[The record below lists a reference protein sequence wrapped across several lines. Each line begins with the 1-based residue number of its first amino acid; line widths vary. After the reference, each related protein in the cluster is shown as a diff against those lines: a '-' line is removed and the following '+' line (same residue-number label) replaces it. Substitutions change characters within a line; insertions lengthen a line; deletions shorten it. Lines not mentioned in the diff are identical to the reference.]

1 MEEYMIEILCDG
13 WFVDGCINIGKLLQ
27 YTTRITQYDAMKRE
41 WPNLRELHL
50 LGASDYRPG
59 DKRLETDCYVNREES
74 WLLIIGAKSAVV
86 NRIVS
91 RYGAGL
97 EVLDIRFTDLED
109 FPGECCPDLRELKL
123 RENKQLNWEWYR
135 MPLPKLERLEAVIPP
150 GRILDVGH
158 LGNLRE
164 MTLWG
169 AIGLNSVVEG
179 ISRLQK
185 LKKLNLTS
193 LSLNDALELDG
204 MTSLETMFLLQVD
217 CKRLI
222 LNKDIDTLQ
231 SFQAENC
238 QFSDV
243 DFLCHFPNV
252 ECLYL
257 WHCSLPESMDLRP
270 CRKLKELH
278 LWTSSVKTIWNLP
291 AELRTLNLSS
301 TEITRIPDGIRQ
313 MKQLEHLDLRGLRL
327 RELPEWLGELPLP
340 LTTKRWPDKGILL
353 HGTQVENVEIPP
365 NLELSGT
372 ALRQWLASL
381 QPNAELPLNEIKV
394 VFLGDGEAGKSHVV
408 QRLMQDGA
416 KIGNFDGDAT
426 PGIAIHH
433 NVMQL
438 PDRTVKVHYWDFG
451 GQEILHAMHRIF
463 LTQRTVYVVVL
474 NARNDTQD
482 QRARFWLRYISS
494 FDPAARVLLVLNKT
508 DQNPRASINE
518 TELRRLYSQL
528 PPVVRLSAKKDSRE
542 DFNEKLTKTLEN
554 LIGSMENLR
563 SVMPSSW
570 RKVKQRMEEMQS
582 GDQGYIGSSDYDN
595 ICKEA
600 GMTDDPELRRT
611 VLRILCD
618 LGLCFRTEGD
628 WTEDYL
634 VLRPDWVTNTIYKI
648 LFNRLMDVNNGIV
661 PVRNI
666 QKCVTEKEQDNGE
679 KYWSVSDSISY
690 EMHEVRYILDVMRAY
705 HLSFDMG
712 DKREFIPMLCQ
723 RNAREDVLR
732 EFVDAPDSLE
742 VWWQFDYL
750 PDSVLFRLM
759 VQGRVELETDNVW
772 LTGAVFGRE
781 ETKQRA
787 LVLKDGNILKFYAR
801 GNAQYPAREYLK
813 SVEDAAYE
821 ILKQNFGAMLKGKAD
836 QPEAFWDRDRIL
848 EEYPGIDRK
857 IVYKADGQREVFDY
871 RRLKLGDLRG
881 VHQCYSNILD
891 RGIPA
896 SEVLTQGGQESDA
909 RLKLLVTDVI
919 QACLKLQGNRLYRQ
933 RQEVKTEQGIHEN
946 PRNTFLRDL
955 LDFKN
960 YHTQDQTLN
969 GVSLKCNKAGEL
981 DILIKKDPNT
991 PWAILEALN
1000 HKDESYWQ
1008 EHLMK
1013 LLEKYNPQGIRTLF
1027 LVTYVGCK
1035 SDNFGGICDKY
1046 VGNIPQYAT
1055 ANYKPRKDSFRK
1067 VDQSE
1072 SMIRAYQCSY
1082 LCGSDEA
1089 TVYHIFV
1096 HMDEENA

>member
-1 MEEYMIEILCDG
+1 MEEYMNEILKNGESVEECID
-13 WFVDGCINIGKLLQ
+13 VDMLLK
-27 YTTRITQYDAMKRE
+27 YTTRVGWYDTMKAD
-41 WPNLRELHL
+41 WQNVKELHL
-50 LGASDYRPG
+50 LGPAEYQPQNELIKPG
-59 DKRLETDCYVNREES
+59 CYCNEEKS
-74 WLLIIGAKSAVV
+74 WVVLIGPLPSVE
-86 NRIVS
+86 NRIVN

-97 EVLDIRFTDLED
+97 EVLDIRFTDRKVFSWEK
-109 FPGECCPDLRELKL
+109 CTNLRELKL
-123 RENKQLNWEWYR
+123 WNNDQLRWERELENLS
-135 MPLPKLERLEAVIPP
+135 KLEKLTVHMRRPAVMDL
-150 GRILDVGH
+150 GG

-164 MTLWG
+164 LTLWNY
-169 AIGLNSVVEG
+169 LNVPCRATGVSNLHQL
-179 ISRLQK
+179 RK
-185 LKKLNLTS
+185 LVLFFAELKDDLVLDEMSS
-193 LSLNDALELDG
+193 LEELELLRVKNCKLVLNRDINTLHTCIITG
-204 MTSLETMFLLQVD
+204 GEFADLQ
-217 CKRLI
+217 CL
-222 LNKDIDTLQ
+222 
-231 SFQAENC
+231 S
-238 QFSDV
+238 
-243 DFLCHFPNV
+243 HFPNV
-252 ECLYL
+252 EVLRLISCKIPA
-257 WHCSLPESMDLRP
+257 SLELGELK
-270 CRKLKELH
+270 KLKEIILQG
-278 LWTSSVKTIWNLP
+278 SSVEDIRNISSDVKDLC
-291 AELRTLNLSS
+291 LND
-301 TEITRIPDGIRQ
+301 TQIVRIPECVRG
-313 MKQLEHLDLRGLRL
+313 MHNLEILDLRHLQL
-327 RELPEWLGELPLP
+327 SELPEWLSELHLP
-340 LTTKRWPDKGILL
+340 VITEVYADKGILL
-353 HGTQVENVEIPP
+353 YRTQVENVELPP

-372 ALRQWLASL
+372 ALREWLASL

-408 QRLMQDGA
+408 QRLMRGGA
-416 KIGNFDGDAT
+416 KIEDFDGDAT

-433 NVMQL
+433 NTVKL

-518 TELRRLYSQL
+518 TELRRMYPQL
-528 PPVVRLSAKKDSRE
+528 PPVVRLSAKEDSRA

-554 LIGSMENLR
+554 LIASMENLR
-563 SVMPSSW
+563 SVMPKSW

-582 GDQGYIGSSDYDN
+582 GEKGYIGSSDYDD
-595 ICKEA
+595 ICEQA

-628 WTEDYL
+628 WTEEYL
-634 VLRPDWVTNTIYKI
+634 VLRPDWVTNAIYKI

-679 KYWSVSDSISY
+679 KYWSVSDGISY

-723 RNAREDVLR
+723 RNAREEVLR

-772 LTGAVFGRE
+772 LTGAVFGRK

-787 LVLKDGNILKFYAR
+787 LVLKDGNVLKFYAR

-821 ILKQNFGAMLKGKAD
+821 ILKTNFGAMLKGKAE
-836 QPEAFWDRDRIL
+836 QPEAFPDGHRIL
-848 EEYPGIDRK
+848 EEYPGIDRQ

-871 RRLKLGDLRG
+871 RRLKLGELRG

-909 RLKLLVTDVI
+909 RLKLLVTDVL

-933 RQEVKTEQGIHEN
+933 RQKVNTEQGIHEN

-969 GVSLKCNKAGEL
+969 GESLHCNKAGEL

-1008 EHLMK
+1008 EHLEK
-1013 LLEKYNPQGIRTLF
+1013 LLENYNPQGIRTLF

-1035 SDNFGGICDKY
+1035 SHNFGGICDNY
-1046 VGNIPQYAT
+1046 ADSIPQYAT
-1055 ANYKPRKDSFRK
+1055 TNYKPRKDSFREL
-1067 VDQSE
+1067 DQSE
-1072 SMIRAYQCSY
+1072 IMIRAYQCSY

-1096 HMDEENA
+1096 HMGEENA

>member
-1 MEEYMIEILCDG
+1 MEAYMNEILRDG
-13 WFVDGCINIGKLLQ
+13 RSVEECIDADKLLQ
-27 YTTRITQYDAMKRE
+27 YTTRITHYDAMKRE
-41 WPNLRELHL
+41 WPGLRELHL
-50 LGASDYRPG
+50 LGASDYRPEG
-59 DKRLETDCYVNREES
+59 EELEPGSYVNREEN

-86 NRIVS
+86 NRILS

-97 EVLDIRFTDLED
+97 EVLDIRFTELKD
-109 FPGECCPDLRELKL
+109 FPGECCPNLRELKL
-123 RENKQLNWEWYR
+123 RMNEQLRWEWHR
-135 MPLPKLERLEAVIPP
+135 MPLPNLERVEAVIHG

-164 MTLWG
+164 MRLLG
-169 AIGLNSVVEG
+169 EPFSLSVVEG
-179 ISRLQK
+179 VSRLQQ
-185 LKKLNLTS
+185 LKKLELS
-193 LSLNDALELDG
+193 YLSLGDALELDG
-204 MTSLETMFLLQVD
+204 MTSLETIYLWQV
-217 CKRLI
+217 KWEQLI
-222 LNKDIDTLQ
+222 LNKDLDALQ
-231 SFQAENC
+231 LFEAVGC

-243 DFLCHFPNV
+243 DFLRHVPNV
-252 ECLYL
+252 GHLGLKACA
-257 WHCSLPESMDLRP
+257 LPESLDLRP
-270 CRKLKELH
+270 CRKLKKLN
-278 LWTSSVKTIWNLP
+278 LQISSVKTIQNLP
-291 AELRTLNLSS
+291 AEMRILDLHS
-301 TEITRIPDGIRQ
+301 TKITRIPDCIRS
-313 MKQLEHLDLRGLRL
+313 MKQLERLGLCDLRL
-327 RELPEWLGELPLP
+327 RELPEWLAELQLPLS
-340 LTTKRWPDKGILL
+340 TKGRSNNGILL
-353 HGTQVENVEIPP
+353 YRTQVEHVEIPP
-365 NLELSGT
+365 EMELSGT
-372 ALRQWLASL
+372 ALREWLASL
-381 QPNAELPLNEIKV
+381 HPDADRPLNEIKV

-408 QRLMQDGA
+408 QRLMEDGA
-416 KIGNFDGDAT
+416 KIENFDGDAT
-426 PGIAIHH
+426 PGIAIRH
-433 NVMQL
+433 NVVQL

-518 TELRRLYSQL
+518 TELRRMYPQL
-528 PPVVRLSAKKDSRE
+528 PPVVRLSAKEDSQE

-570 RKVKQRMEEMQS
+570 RKVKQRMEQMQS
-582 GDQGYIGSSDYDN
+582 GEKGYIGNDTYDD
-595 ICKEA
+595 ICDEA
-600 GMTDDPELRRT
+600 EMTDDPELRLT

-634 VLRPDWVTNTIYKI
+634 VLRPDWVTNAIYKI
-648 LFNRLMDVNNGIV
+648 LFNRLMDVDNGIV

-666 QKCVTEKEQDNGE
+666 QKCVTEKKQDNGE

-723 RNAREDVLR
+723 RNAREEVLR

-772 LTGAVFGRE
+772 LTGAVFGRK

-821 ILKQNFGAMLKGKAD
+821 ILKTNFGAMLKGKAE
-836 QPEAFWDRDRIL
+836 QPEAFRDRNQIL

-871 RRLKLGDLRG
+871 RRLKLGELRG
-881 VHQCYSNILD
+881 IHQCYSNILD

-896 SEVLTQGGQESDA
+896 GEVLTQGGQESDA

-919 QACLKLQGNRLYRQ
+919 QACMKLQGNRLYRQ

-969 GVSLKCNKAGEL
+969 GESLHCNKAGEL

-1013 LLEKYNPQGIRTLF
+1013 LLENYNPQGIRTLF

-1035 SDNFGGICDKY
+1035 ARNFGDICDKY
-1046 VGNIPQYAT
+1046 ADNIPQYAT
-1055 ANYKPRKDSFRK
+1055 ASYKPRKDSFREL
-1067 VDQSE
+1067 DQPE
-1072 SMIRAYQCSY
+1072 MMLRAYQCSY

-1089 TVYHIFV
+1089 SVYHIFV
-1096 HMDEENA
+1096 HMGEENV

>member
-1 MEEYMIEILCDG
+1 MNEILKDG
-13 WFVDGCINIGKLLQ
+13 WSVEECIDIGKLLQ

-41 WPNLRELHL
+41 WPGLRELHL
-50 LGASDYRPG
+50 LGASDYRPK
-59 DKRLETDCYVNREES
+59 DKRLEPGCYVNREES
-74 WLLIIGAKSAVV
+74 WLLIIGAKSEVV

-123 RENKQLNWEWYR
+123 RKNEQLRWEWHR
-135 MPLPKLERLEAVIPP
+135 MPLPKLEKLEAFIPW
-150 GRILDVGH
+150 GLILDVGH
-158 LGNLRE
+158 LGNLKE
-164 MTLWG
+164 MILQG
-169 AIGLNSVVEG
+169 KSNSVVEG
-179 ISRLQK
+179 VSELQQ
-185 LKKLNLTS
+185 LKKLELS
-193 LSLNDALELDG
+193 YLSLGDALELDG
-204 MTSLETMFLLQVD
+204 MTSLETMSLLQVD

-222 LNKDIDTLQ
+222 LNKDLDTLRI
-231 SFQAENC
+231 FLAILC
-238 QFSDV
+238 QFSDL
-243 DFLCHFPNV
+243 DFLHHFPNV
-252 ECLYL
+252 EDLDLRRCN
-257 WHCSLPESMDLRP
+257 LPESVDLSP
-270 CRKLKELH
+270 CRKLKELN
-278 LWTSSVKTIWNLP
+278 LWKSSVKTVWNLP
-291 AELRTLNLSS
+291 AEM
-301 TEITRIPDGIRQ
+301 RI
-313 MKQLEHLDLRGLRL
+313 LDLDGTKITQVPDCIRPMKKLEYLSLGDLRL

-340 LTTKRWPDKGILL
+340 LTTKEWADKGIFL
-353 HGTQVENVEIPP
+353 HGTQVEHVEIPP
-365 NLELSGT
+365 DLELSGT
-372 ALRQWLASL
+372 ALREWLASI

-433 NVMQL
+433 NTVKL

-518 TELRRLYSQL
+518 TELRRMYPQL
-528 PPVVRLSAKKDSRE
+528 PPVVRLSAKEDSQE

-570 RKVKQRMEEMQS
+570 RKVKQRMEQMQS
-582 GDQGYIGSSDYDN
+582 GEKGYIDNDDYDD
-595 ICKEA
+595 ICEQA
-600 GMTDDPELRRT
+600 EMTDDPELRRT

-618 LGLCFRTEGD
+618 LGLCFRTED
-628 WTEDYL
+628 VWTEDYL
-634 VLRPDWVTNTIYKI
+634 VLRPDWVTNAIYKI
-648 LFNRLMDVNNGIV
+648 LFNRLMDVDNGIV
-661 PVRNI
+661 PVSNI
-666 QKCVTEKEQDNGE
+666 QKCVMEKEQDNGE

-690 EMHEVRYILDVMRAY
+690 ERHEVRYILDVMRAY

-723 RNAREDVLR
+723 RNAREEVLR

-759 VQGRVELETDNVW
+759 VQGRVELETNNVW
-772 LTGAVFGRE
+772 LTGAVFGRK
-781 ETKQRA
+781 ETEQRA

-801 GNAQYPAREYLK
+801 GNAQYPAKEYLESIEK
-813 SVEDAAYE
+813 TAYD
-821 ILKQNFGAMLKGKAD
+821 ILKQNFGAMLKGKAER
-836 QPEAFWDRDRIL
+836 PEAFRDRNQIL

-871 RRLKLGDLRG
+871 RRLKLGELRG
-881 VHQCYSNILD
+881 IHQCYSNILD

-896 SEVLTQGGQESDA
+896 REVLTQGGQESDA

-919 QACLKLQGNRLYRQ
+919 QACMKLQGNRLYRQ
-933 RQEVKTEQGIHEN
+933 RQTVKTEQGIHEN

-969 GVSLKCNKAGEL
+969 GVSLHCNKAGEL

-1008 EHLMK
+1008 EHLVK

-1027 LVTYVGCK
+1027 LVTYVGCMAC
-1035 SDNFGGICDKY
+1035 NFGDICDKY
-1046 VGNIPQYAT
+1046 ADSIPQYAT
-1055 ANYKPRKDSFRK
+1055 ASYKPRQDSFRE

-1072 SMIRAYQCSY
+1072 IMIRAYQCSY
-1082 LCGSDEA
+1082 LCGSEEA

-1096 HMDEENA
+1096 YMGEENA

>member
-1 MEEYMIEILCDG
+1 
-13 WFVDGCINIGKLLQ
+13 
-27 YTTRITQYDAMKRE
+27 
-41 WPNLRELHL
+41 
-50 LGASDYRPG
+50 
-59 DKRLETDCYVNREES
+59 
-74 WLLIIGAKSAVV
+74 
-86 NRIVS
+86 
-91 RYGAGL
+91 
-97 EVLDIRFTDLED
+97 
-109 FPGECCPDLRELKL
+109 
-123 RENKQLNWEWYR
+123 
-135 MPLPKLERLEAVIPP
+135 
-150 GRILDVGH
+150 
-158 LGNLRE
+158 
-164 MTLWG
+164 
-169 AIGLNSVVEG
+169 
-179 ISRLQK
+179 
-185 LKKLNLTS
+185 
-193 LSLNDALELDG
+193 
-204 MTSLETMFLLQVD
+204 
-217 CKRLI
+217 
-222 LNKDIDTLQ
+222 
-231 SFQAENC
+231 
-238 QFSDV
+238 
-243 DFLCHFPNV
+243 
-252 ECLYL
+252 
-257 WHCSLPESMDLRP
+257 MDLSP
-270 CRKLKELH
+270 CRKLKELD
-278 LWTSSVKTIWNLP
+278 LWESTVKTIRNLP
-291 AELRTLNLSS
+291 AELRTLNLCG
-301 TEITRIPDGIRQ
+301 TEITQVPDCIRP
-313 MKQLEHLDLRGLRL
+313 MKQLEHLNLRHLRL
-327 RELPEWLGELPLP
+327 RELPEWLAELQLPLS
-340 LTTKRWPDKGILL
+340 TKVRGDKGILL
-353 HGTQVENVEIPP
+353 LGTQVENVEIPP
-365 NLELSGT
+365 EMELSGI
-372 ALRQWLASL
+372 ALREWLASI
-381 QPNAELPLNEIKV
+381 QPNAERPLNEIKV

-408 QRLMQDGA
+408 QRLMEDGA
-416 KIGNFDGDAT
+416 EIENFDGDAT

-433 NVMQL
+433 NTVKL

-518 TELRRLYSQL
+518 TELRRLYPQL
-528 PPVVRLSAKKDSRE
+528 PPVVRLSAKEDSQE

-554 LIGSMENLR
+554 LIASMENLR
-563 SVMPSSW
+563 SVLPSSW
-570 RKVKQRMEEMQS
+570 RKVKQRMEQMQS
-582 GDQGYIGSSDYDN
+582 GEKGYIGNDTYDD
-595 ICKEA
+595 ICDEA
-600 GMTDDPELRRT
+600 EMTDDPELRRT

-618 LGLCFRTEGD
+618 LGLCFRTED
-628 WTEDYL
+628 AWTEDYL
-634 VLRPDWVTNTIYKI
+634 VLRPDWVTNAIYKI
-648 LFNRLMDVNNGIV
+648 LFNRLMDVDNGIV

-666 QKCVTEKEQDNGE
+666 QKCVTEKEQNNGE
-679 KYWSVSDSISY
+679 KYWSVSDSIVYKS
-690 EMHEVRYILDVMRAY
+690 HEVRYILDVMRAY

-781 ETKQRA
+781 ETEQRA

-813 SVEDAAYE
+813 SIEKTAYE
-821 ILKQNFGAMLKGKAD
+821 ILKTNFGAMLKGKAER
-836 QPEAFWDRDRIL
+836 PEAFPDHHRIR

-871 RRLKLGDLRG
+871 RRLKLGELRG
-881 VHQCYSNILD
+881 IHQCYSNILD

-919 QACLKLQGNRLYRQ
+919 QACMKLQGNRLYRQ

-969 GVSLKCNKAGEL
+969 GESLHCNKAGEL

-1008 EHLMK
+1008 GHLMK

-1046 VGNIPQYAT
+1046 AGNIPQCAT
-1055 ANYKPRKDSFRK
+1055 ANYKPRQDSFREL
-1067 VDQSE
+1067 DQPE
-1072 SMIRAYQCSY
+1072 MMLRAYQCSY

-1096 HMDEENA
+1096 HMGEENA